1 MPDFPWSGRGACSTA
16 RDDISRDDACR
27 SGHPAPVAGVRA
39 NAAAA
44 AIVPA
49 MRAAP
54 RLRVR
59 VLAAALVMTM
69 SAPVWPQAPL
79 GTPPAGRLAQASLPL
94 GAPAAGAQRASGGN
108 GTPGTS
114 STSGASSTL
123 GTLGASGTS
132 ASLGSPSTLSGD
144 ASDQVYDNLNR
155 SVRAGQKSEFG
166 LRTNNPVVESGGIQL
181 PDLGDPASASLSPDM
196 EKRLGDR
203 IMRDIRRDPDYITDP
218 LLSDYLNALG
228 YRLVQAARRQ
238 NIAAGAGTF
247 TTGFELFGVRDR
259 TINAFALP
267 GGYIGV
273 HTGLLVQSETESELA
288 SVLGHEIGH
297 VLQRHI
303 ARGITSQ
310 DQSMW
315 IALAAMVLAGLAA
328 TKSGDAA
335 AALAMG
341 GQGAAI
347 ANQLSFSRGAEREAD
362 RVGFQIMTAAGFDPQ
377 GMPDFFARL
386 QRVMGI
392 SESSVPAYVRTHPL
406 TSERLADMQDRVRH
420 VAARKVGNTP
430 EYEFARV
437 RARVIQDKDRADLIA
452 SRTTFQNQMAT
463 ASPVRL
469 PALYYGV
476 AFAEQRLQR
485 YQKADEAL
493 MEARRLYG
501 NIPGAASGSPM
512 LDVMAIQLAL
522 QEKRP
527 QDALTQASA
536 SLRAYPLS
544 HAVAL
549 NYADTLLA
557 TGRLDDAVTFIR
569 SRTREESSRSE
580 WWDLLARAYA
590 AQGKRLQQHQALAEK
605 YAMDGSYQAAIEQL
619 QIARKAGDGD
629 FYTLSEVDARL
640 HQLERQ
646 FREEKQDNKGMPN

>member
-1 MPDFPWSGRGACSTA
+1 
-16 RDDISRDDACR
+16 
-27 SGHPAPVAGVRA
+27 
-39 NAAAA
+39 
-44 AIVPA
+44 

-59 VLAAALVMTM
+59 VLAAALVLTM
-69 SAPVWPQAPL
+69 SAPAWPQAPM
-79 GTPPAGRLAQASLPL
+79 GAPPPARPTQASLPSL
-94 GAPAAGAQRASGGN
+94 AAPA
-108 GTPGTS
+108 GTG
-114 STSGASSTL
+114 SGAGSQAPF
-123 GTLGASGTS
+123 GMAS
-132 ASLGSPSTLSGD
+132 PNDGD

-181 PDLGDPASASLSPDM
+181 PDLGDPSSASLSPDM

-203 IMRDIRRDPDYITDP
+203 IMRDIRRDPDYISDP
-218 LLSDYLNALG
+218 LMSDYLNALG
-228 YRLVQAARRQ
+228 YRLVQAARKQ
-238 NIAAGAGTF
+238 NISGSAGGGTF

-420 VAARKVGNTP
+420 VTARKVGNTP

-437 RARVIQDKDRADLIA
+437 RARVIQDKDRADLVA
-452 SRTTFQNQMAT
+452 SRSTFQNQMAT

-476 AFAEQRLQR
+476 AFVEQRLQR

-527 QDALTQASA
+527 QDAMNQATA

>member
-1 MPDFPWSGRGACSTA
+1 
-16 RDDISRDDACR
+16 
-27 SGHPAPVAGVRA
+27 
-39 NAAAA
+39 
-44 AIVPA
+44 

-59 VLAAALVMTM
+59 VLAAALVLTM
-69 SAPVWPQAPL
+69 SAPAWPQAPM
-79 GTPPAGRLAQASLPL
+79 GAPPPVRPTQASLPSL
-94 GAPAAGAQRASGGN
+94 AAPA
-108 GTPGTS
+108 GTG
-114 STSGASSTL
+114 SGAGSQAPFAM
-123 GTLGASGTS
+123 AS
-132 ASLGSPSTLSGD
+132 PNDGD

-181 PDLGDPASASLSPDM
+181 PDLGDPSSASLSPDM

-203 IMRDIRRDPDYITDP
+203 IMRDIRRDPDYISDP
-218 LLSDYLNALG
+218 LMSDYLNALG
-228 YRLVQAARRQ
+228 YRLVQAARKQ
-238 NIAAGAGTF
+238 NISGSAGGGTF

-420 VAARKVGNTP
+420 VTARKVGNTP

-437 RARVIQDKDRADLIA
+437 RARVIQDKDRADLVA
-452 SRTTFQNQMAT
+452 SRSTFQNQMAT

-476 AFAEQRLQR
+476 AFVEQRLQR

-527 QDALTQASA
+527 QDAMNQATA